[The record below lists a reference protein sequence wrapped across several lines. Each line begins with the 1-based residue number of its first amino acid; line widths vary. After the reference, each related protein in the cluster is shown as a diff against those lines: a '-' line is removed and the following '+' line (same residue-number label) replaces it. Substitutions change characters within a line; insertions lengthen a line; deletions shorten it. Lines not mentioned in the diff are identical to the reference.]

1 METKTKTAFLYD
13 ERYFWHDTGSSV
25 LFFPPGEFLQP
36 DGTAESPESKR
47 RVKNLLEM
55 SSYIKHLEIMHPR
68 AATKEEVGAF
78 HTTAY
83 IERIKTMSDNGGG
96 DAGGYTPF
104 GRGSYEIA
112 MLSAGGAI
120 TAVDAVM
127 RGEVTNAYA
136 LTRPPGHHAE
146 ADSGAGYCIF
156 NNVAVASH
164 YARKQYGITRIM
176 ILDWDVHHGNGTEDA
191 FYSDPN
197 TLFFSLHQENN
208 FPNDRG
214 YAEHIGE
221 GAGKGYTVN
230 VPLPVGTSNA
240 GYLYAFDRVVLP
252 IAEQFKPELIL
263 ISAGQD
269 PNCYDPLAR
278 MMVTADCFGEM
289 MKRIKQLAERHC
301 DGRVVACHEGGYST
315 AYVPFC
321 TLRVIEALRG
331 IESGIED
338 PFWAITLK
346 NMPRINQLLPHQE
359 EQIEQVAKVQSAYW
373 KLT

>member
-1 METKTKTAFLYD
+1 METKTAFLYD

-25 LFFPPGEFLQP
+25 LFLPPGDYLQP

-55 SSYIKHLEIMHPR
+55 SGYLKHLEVLHPR
-68 AATKEEVGAF
+68 AATKEEVAAF
-78 HTTAY
+78 HTISY
-83 IERIKTMSDNGGG
+83 IERIKAMSDSGGG
-96 DAGGYTPF
+96 DAGGFTPF
-104 GRGSYEIA
+104 GKGSYEIA
-112 MLSAGGAI
+112 LLSAGGAI

-127 RGEVTNAYA
+127 QGKVTNAYA

-156 NNVAVASH
+156 NNVAVAAH
-164 YARKQYGITRIM
+164 YARKQYGLTRIM

-191 FYSDPN
+191 FYADPN

-214 YAEHIGE
+214 YVEHIGE
-221 GAGKGYTVN
+221 GAGKGFTVN
-230 VPLPVGTSNA
+230 IPLPAGTSNA
-240 GYLYAFDRVVLP
+240 GYLYAFDKVVLP

-269 PNCYDPLAR
+269 ANCYDPLAR

-289 MKRIKQLAERHC
+289 MKRIKQVAERHC
-301 DGRVVACHEGGYST
+301 GGRVVACHEGGYST

-321 TLRVIEALRG
+321 TMRVIEALRG

-338 PFWAITLK
+338 PFWAISLK
-346 NMPRINQLLPHQE
+346 NMPRIIQLLHHQK
-359 EQIEQVAKVQSAYW
+359 EQIDQVAKVQADFW
-373 KLT
+373 KLGE